1 MKQALKGDHMK
12 SVRFRNLKDVWQHV
26 LPAALLIVGLVGIWG
41 SGTVPAFAQSPRPEA
56 EKEAPP
62 EEPKAAKPARDRSGV
77 EKKAISEERVITPEE
92 RVTLR
97 REDSSEA
104 EAAVLPYIN
113 NFFATTRLGPEDMIS
128 VDVFDQPVYSRG
140 NIIVPPN
147 GRINY
152 PLIGRVDIVGRT
164 TDEIEKEITEK
175 LAEYIIDPK
184 VTVQINQVHSLKFL
198 VVGDVGAPG
207 VYDMTRRMTLS
218 EGLAKAGYVNKYG
231 KKSNVSILRLQAD
244 GQPMPIKVNL
254 KDVEKGKTRDVYL
267 APGDTV
273 VVPGNILKT
282 VESVLSIVSLA
293 WWMRAVVD
301 W

>member
-1 MKQALKGDHMK
+1 MK
-12 SVRFRNLKDVWQHV
+12 SFRFRNLKDVLRHV
-26 LPAALLIVGLVGIWG
+26 LPAALLIAGLVGMWGLG
-41 SGTVPAFAQSPRPEA
+41 SGTAFAQSPTPEA
-56 EKEAPP
+56 EKAPPP
-62 EEPKAAKPARDRSGV
+62 EETKAVKPARDRSSP
-77 EKKAISEERVITPEE
+77 EKKVVSEEKVITAEERVA
-92 RVTLR
+92 LR

-113 NFFATTRLGPEDMIS
+113 NFFTTTRLGPEDMITI
-128 VDVFDQPVYSRG
+128 DVFDQPVYSRA

-198 VVGDVGAPG
+198 VVGDVSSPG
-207 VYDMTRRMTLS
+207 VYDMTRRMTVT
-218 EGLAKAGYVNKYG
+218 EGLAKAGYITKYG
-231 KKSNVSILRLQAD
+231 NKGNVSVLRMQAD
-244 GQPMPIKVNL
+244 GQPMPIKVNI
-254 KDVEKGKTRDVYL
+254 KDVEKGKTRDIYL

-282 VESVLSIVSLA
+282 VDSVLSVVSLA
-293 WWMRAVVD
+293 WWMRAVVQ
-301 W
+301 

>member
-1 MKQALKGDHMK
+1 MK
-12 SVRFRNLKDVWQHV
+12 SVRFRNLKDVWQHL
-26 LPAALLIVGLVGIWG
+26 LPAVILIGGLVGMWG
-41 SGTVPAFAQSPRPEA
+41 LGAGSAFAQSPRPEA
-56 EKEAPP
+56 EKGPPP
-62 EEPKAAKPARDRSGV
+62 EEPKSVKPARDRSDV
-77 EKKAISEERVITPEE
+77 EKKAVSEERLITPEE

-113 NFFATTRLGPEDMIS
+113 NFFTTTRLGPEDMIT
-128 VDVFDQPVYSRG
+128 VDVFDQPVYSRA

-198 VVGDVGAPG
+198 VVGDVSSPG
-207 VYDMTRRMTLS
+207 IYDMTRRMTLT
-218 EGLAKAGYVNKYG
+218 EGLARAGYVTRYANKG
-231 KKSNVSILRLQAD
+231 NISILRLQGD
-244 GQPMPIKVNL
+244 GQPMPIKVNI

-282 VESVLSIVSLA
+282 IDAVMSIVSLT
-293 WWMRAVVD
+293 WWMRAIVD
-301 W
+301 